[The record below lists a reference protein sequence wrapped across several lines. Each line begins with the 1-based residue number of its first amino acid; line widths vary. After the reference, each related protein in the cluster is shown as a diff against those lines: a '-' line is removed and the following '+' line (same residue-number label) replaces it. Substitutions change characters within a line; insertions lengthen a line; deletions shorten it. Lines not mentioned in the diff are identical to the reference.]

1 MTYTHE
7 SGICE
12 PQTAYSFMI
21 SYPPKKEPV
30 LKPCPFCG
38 SKNVELSQDGYGSWA
53 VECHGYA
60 CHAYVT
66 NAKWR
71 CERKEDAIALW
82 NRRKEDE
89 E

>member
-1 MTYTHE
+1 
-7 SGICE
+7 
-12 PQTAYSFMI
+12 MI
-21 SYPPKKEPV
+21 N

-38 SKNVELSQDGYGSWA
+38 STNVTLAKGSDRSWA

-60 CHAYVT
+60 CHAFVT
-66 NAKWR
+66 NGKWM

-82 NRRKEDE
+82 NRRPE